1 MSNVGDIL
9 INFILKLLN
18 SVSSIWDF
26 LITSQTIFGYEVAP
40 IYLASSLLTVIL
52 LVGFISLF
60 IP

>member
-52 LVGFISLF
+52 LVGLISLF